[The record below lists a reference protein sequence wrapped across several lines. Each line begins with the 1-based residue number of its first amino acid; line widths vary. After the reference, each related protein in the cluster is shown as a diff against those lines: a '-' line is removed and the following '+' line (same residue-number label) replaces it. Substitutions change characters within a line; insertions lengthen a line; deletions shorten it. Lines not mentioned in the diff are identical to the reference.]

1 VAQDVRPGPHKLDRP
16 SLRRFTTTLAI
27 SAAGGFLAILL
38 GIPAGWL
45 AGGMLAVAIASLA
58 GVNTDF
64 PAPVRP
70 PLFLVLGIYAG
81 SGVSPE
87 TIVQMRTWPASF
99 AILAVSVVAL
109 IAGSYVWLHRRCG
122 WDRNAALLSSSPGAL
137 TFILATAEG
146 VRTDLKKVAIA
157 QSIRL
162 LILIEAIP
170 LIAFL
175 VGLPPLSDGSAVT
188 VARTEDVAVM
198 FAAAIP
204 AGFVLERLSLPGG
217 WMLGGLATT
226 AALLLS
232 GVVEGTLP
240 AYLLIP
246 CTVAIGAMA
255 GSRFR
260 PGDLAVLPHIAGPAL
275 VAFAIAAIISGAGA
289 ALVSLLFEVNFIQTL
304 LAFAPGGFEALTIV
318 AFQVNVDPAYVAA
331 HHVARFLALA
341 ALVPVLARWLDRR
354 A

>member
-1 VAQDVRPGPHKLDRP
+1 VAEHVRRRP
-16 SLRRFTTTLAI
+16 RKPDAVSLRRFATTLAI
-27 SAAGGFLAILL
+27 SAAGGFVATLL

-70 PLFLVLGIYAG
+70 PVFLVLGVYAG
-81 SGVSPE
+81 SGVSQE
-87 TIVQMRTWPASF
+87 TLVQMQTWPASF
-99 AILAVSVVAL
+99 AILAVAVIAL
-109 IAGSYVWLHRRCG
+109 IAGSYAWLHKSCG
-122 WDRNAALLSSSPGAL
+122 WDRAAALLSSSPGAL

-146 VRTDLKKVAIA
+146 VRTDLKKVAIT
-157 QSIRL
+157 QSVRL

-170 LIAFL
+170 LVAFL
-175 VGLPPLSDGSAVT
+175 VGLPPLPAGSAAA
-188 VARTEDVAVM
+188 VAGADDVAIM

-204 AGFVLERLSLPGG
+204 AGFVLERLALPGG
-217 WMLGGLATT
+217 WMLGGLAAT
-226 AALLLS
+226 AALLLA
-232 GVVEGTLP
+232 GIVEGTLP

-260 PGDLAVLPHIAGPAL
+260 PGDLALLPHILGPAL
-275 VAFAIAAIISGAGA
+275 VAFAIAALISAAGA
-289 ALVSLLFEVNFIQTL
+289 ALVTLLFGVNFIQTL
-304 LAFAPGGFEALTIV
+304 LAFAPGGFEVLTIV

-331 HHVARFLALA
+331 HHVVRFLALA
-341 ALVPVLARWLDRR
+341 AAVPILARWLDRR
-354 A
+354 P

>member
-1 VAQDVRPGPHKLDRP
+1 VAQHIGPGPHGLDRV
-16 SLRRFTTTLAI
+16 SLRRFATTLAI

-64 PAPVRP
+64 PTPVRP

-81 SGVSPE
+81 SGVSQE

-170 LIAFL
+170 LVAFL
-175 VGLPPLSDGSAVT
+175 VGLPPLPEGAVA
-188 VARTEDVAVM
+188 VARAEDVTMM

-217 WMLGGLATT
+217 WMLGGLAAT

-232 GVVEGTLP
+232 GIVEGTLP
-240 AYLLIP
+240 AYLLVP

-275 VAFAIAAIISGAGA
+275 VAFAIAALISAGGA
-289 ALVSLLFEVNFIQTL
+289 ALVTLLFGVNFIQTL

-341 ALVPVLARWLDRR
+341 AAVPILARWLDRR
-354 A
+354 G